1 MNSKFKLALIIL
13 AAVVVIILAIV
24 IISALTG
31 GSEEGGDVSAPPVE
45 TSSTQTPD
53 ALQSTPPEETPA
65 ESSTG
70 ANTTT
75 ATIAVGGDIVMHSG
89 LNTEALQSDGTYDY
103 TPIFGVL
110 PELVSGA
117 DYAVCSLATTLV
129 ESGSAY
135 MAYPLFRSPT
145 SVADAV
151 ASVGFDLVN
160 TATSHLADAW
170 KDGIDYTLNTLE
182 GAGLSHVGTYR
193 TQDERTSSGN
203 RTMVDVNGISVAFL
217 AYTCDTN
224 NVPVSGFEYA
234 ASICAT
240 DYLTGGTSIDYEL
253 MDADISAA
261 REAGADLVFVFMSW
275 GTEFSTEPSELQ
287 YEIADNLISSGAD
300 VIIGGHCRVPQPMEM
315 RTVQRDD
322 GTERSGFVC
331 YSLGN
336 LISCQNDEY
345 TDISAILNLTIT
357 RDNDTGVTRVT
368 DVSYRPIYMAD
379 LYDYG
384 INDYDWHYRVVDLHA
399 AIDAWES
406 GDNWEWITQDIYND
420 MAAALDDAHA
430 LFGGE
435 YDPEYTPEQ

>member
-24 IISALTG
+24 IISVLTG

-53 ALQSTPPEETPA
+53 ALQSAPPEETPA

-182 GAGLSHVGTYR
+182 GAGAVPCRHL
-193 TQDERTSSGN
+193 QDAGRAYKLRQPHYGGRERHFRGLPGLHL
-203 RTMVDVNGISVAFL
+203 RHEQR
-217 AYTCDTN
+217 
-224 NVPVSGFEYA
+224 P
-234 ASICAT
+234 
-240 DYLTGGTSIDYEL
+240 
-253 MDADISAA
+253 
-261 REAGADLVFVFMSW
+261 RERL
-275 GTEFSTEPSELQ
+275 
-287 YEIADNLISSGAD
+287 
-300 VIIGGHCRVPQPMEM
+300 
-315 RTVQRDD
+315 
-322 GTERSGFVC
+322 
-331 YSLGN
+331 
-336 LISCQNDEY
+336 
-345 TDISAILNLTIT
+345 
-357 RDNDTGVTRVT
+357 
-368 DVSYRPIYMAD
+368 
-379 LYDYG
+379 
-384 INDYDWHYRVVDLHA
+384 
-399 AIDAWES
+399 
-406 GDNWEWITQDIYND
+406 
-420 MAAALDDAHA
+420 
-430 LFGGE
+430 
-435 YDPEYTPEQ
+435 